1 MLGAPMETI
10 TLLHHAEAIAR
21 VRGQAEGHVP
31 RRGGRRG
38 RAGVHRH
45 RDLRGRVRLLEP
57 RAPDEDEFKVIA
69 GEALEAGIGV
79 RGPTGE
85 GQSHLFPAPELTRF
99 GVAWLEERF
108 G

>member
-1 MLGAPMETI
+1 METSQG
-10 TLLHHAEAIAR
+10 AFDYAR
-21 VRGQAEGHVP
+21 LG
-31 RRGGRRG
+31 
-38 RAGVHRH
+38 
-45 RDLRGRVRLLEP
+45 L
-57 RAPDEDEFKVIA
+57 DEDEFKVIA
-69 GEALEAGIGV
+69 SAALEAGIGV